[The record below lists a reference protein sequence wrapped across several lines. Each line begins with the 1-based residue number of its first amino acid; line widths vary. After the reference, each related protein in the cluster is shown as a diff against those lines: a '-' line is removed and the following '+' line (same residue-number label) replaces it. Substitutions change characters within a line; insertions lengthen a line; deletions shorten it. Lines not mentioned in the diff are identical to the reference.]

1 MTVADHGKFGDLSKR
16 TSSELVPPIAVFLFS
31 TFVLPPKG
39 GCVLSVV
46 IMFKLNSLE
55 LWRWEN

>member
-1 MTVADHGKFGDLSKR
+1 MTVANHGKVGDLSKR

-39 GCVLSVV
+39 GRVLSVV

-55 LWRWEN
+55 L